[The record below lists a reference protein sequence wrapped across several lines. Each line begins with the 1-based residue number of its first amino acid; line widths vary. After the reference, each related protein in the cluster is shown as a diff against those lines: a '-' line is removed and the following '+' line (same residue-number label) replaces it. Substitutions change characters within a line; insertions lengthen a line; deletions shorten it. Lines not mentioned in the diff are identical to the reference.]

1 MKSRGAENDLY
12 GSLCSILGTG
22 LLPAFQKMTLE
33 SLLEKPGTRNNH
45 EHLARAQEDNSLEIQ
60 VNADTLSIGTFTMP
74 CMTPKRPEMV
84 SSPRFTDIPNHL
96 RMIMNLLEER
106 QRGERAF
113 LLIGHQD
120 VGKNKIL
127 VRLCQLGNF
136 DREYIQLHRVSAI
149 SQLTFSPSLKKR
161 EGSAKIFS
169 ASKSFIEWAIAGD

>member
-33 SLLEKPGTRNNH
+33 SLLEKPGTRNDH
-45 EHLARAQEDNSLEIQ
+45 SWEIQ
-60 VNADTLSIGTFTMP
+60 VYADTLSIGTFTMP

-113 LLIGHQD
+113 LLIGHQG
-120 VGKNKIL
+120 VGKNKI
-127 VRLCQLGNF
+127 VDRLCQLGNF
-136 DREYIQLHRVSAI
+136 DREYIQLHRDSAI
-149 SQLTFSPSLKKR
+149 GQLTFSPSLKKR
-161 EGSAKIFS
+161 EGSVK
-169 ASKSFIEWAIAGD
+169 